1 MRRNAAHGGAWN
13 GEGVHLV
20 RAGNLPAKKVVVIR

>member
-1 MRRNAAHGGAWN
+1 MRRSEAHGGAWK

-20 RAGNLPAKKVVVIR
+20 RVGNLPAKKVVVIR